1 MFAILDRLKTRASN
15 LAARLSAEEAA
26 GDEAA
31 AARTAKEMRS
41 LADAHEEIIKNVENQ
56 PTCQLTLEVSTFGT
70 LVMTMNQGMLSESLM
85 SLCTVFLRQLTKEK
99 GEGKSVGPQ
108 IRTMEAL
115 KTMLKARAE
124 EPLVVAF
131 SANGGATR

>member
-56 PTCQLTLEVSTFGT
+56 PACQLTLEVSTFGT
-70 LVMTMNQGMLSESLM
+70 LVMTMNQGLSL
-85 SLCTVFLRQLTKEK
+85 
-99 GEGKSVGPQ
+99 
-108 IRTMEAL
+108 IHI
-115 KTMLKARAE
+115 
-124 EPLVVAF
+124 
-131 SANGGATR
+131 